1 MAVGTVPPLFYYK
14 TFTTMTITI
23 NEKNIEL
30 KYSLR
35 AMLMYENMTD
45 KTFSPSTLTDVIT
58 YMYCVVISSSKDYSI
73 KFDDF
78 IDVLD
83 SDPSIITKFTEW
95 LNTVVKSN
103 EIFKK
108 N

>member
-1 MAVGTVPPLFYYK
+1 
-14 TFTTMTITI
+14 MTITI
-23 NEKNIEL
+23 NEKTIEL

-45 KTFSPSTLTDVIT
+45 KTFNPSTLTDVIT
-58 YMYCVVISSSKDYSI
+58 YMYCVVVSSSKDYSI